1 MIRIINLVNTP
12 YLNHFQTHRN
22 TKDSKTRLAPVFN
35 NILIMTKIFR
45 NTCAL
50 IVLLSF
56 STFIFAD
63 QCPYELPA
71 SLTDAPTSS
80 PTSIIETVKR
90 PGKEPIF
97 LEADRVRGIYQQEI
111 EGIGSVVLRRGEY
124 TISADR
130 MKYFQNTDDSEGEG
144 NVRLERTRDVI
155 TGKDIH
161 LNLEAEVGFI
171 SNPDYYKKDNRGRGT
186 GELLLFEG
194 KNNFQLIKSN
204 YTTCPKGNDDWY
216 IRAGDLKIDNK
227 EETGTA
233 RNVSIRFKDV
243 PIMYLPWINFS
254 YSGKRKTGMLAPI
267 IGNTGKSGADLAL
280 PIYINIAP
288 NIDAT
293 IAPRLMSKRGIM
305 INNELRYIGRTL
317 QGRVLAD
324 ILPHDLRER
333 DGIDRTR
340 YGVSFMHNQHF
351 GYGWSGNFNYN
362 RVSDDRFFRDL
373 ANNLSQTSKTNLLQR
388 GLLSHHSELGPGGL
402 LSFSALIQQFQTL
415 QDPVFTIFT
424 PYKRLP
430 QLKLNVLKRNI
441 AGLDLD
447 LKTSWTRFSHP
458 TLEDGQRLTLFPSVS
473 APLRNSFGY
482 ITPKFGLHYTRYS
495 LSPGETLTAEKES
508 RGKNFDRMIPV
519 FSLDSGVTFDRQMS
533 IGGREYIQTLEPRV
547 YYLYAPFRDQDLFPN
562 FDSAESDFSFAQ
574 LFTENRFSGN
584 DRFNDANQMTIALT
598 SRFLDPTTGAERLRM
613 AVGQQFRFIKRRV
626 RLDRF
631 DTEDNT
637 LKQTTSS
644 RTDFIAAISGRLTSS
659 ITTDTNVQFDQSQ
672 LRVQKIRTGVSYQPE
687 TGKVI
692 NLGYRFTRDFLEQ
705 VDTSV
710 QWPFTKRLH
719 GIARINYSLRDDRI
733 LAGLAGIEY
742 KACCWALRFV
752 LQRLT
757 TATRRTSTAFFVQ
770 LQLNGLMEIGSDPL
784 RLLQQSIP
792 GYANVLHD

>member
-1 MIRIINLVNTP
+1 
-12 YLNHFQTHRN
+12 
-22 TKDSKTRLAPVFN
+22 
-35 NILIMTKIFR
+35 MTKIFR

-71 SLTDAPTSS
+71 SLTDTPSRS

-97 LEADRVRGIYQQEI
+97 LEADRVEGIYQQEM
-111 EGIGSVVLRRGEY
+111 EGVGSVILRRGEY

-161 LNLEAEVGFI
+161 LNLEAEVGYI

-216 IRAGDLKIDNK
+216 IRSSDLKIDTK
-227 EETGTA
+227 EETATA
-233 RNVSIRFKDV
+233 HNVTLRFKDI
-243 PIMYLPWINFS
+243 PIMYLPWVHFS

-280 PIYINIAP
+280 PFYINIAP

-317 QGRVLAD
+317 QGRILAD
-324 ILPHDLRER
+324 LLPHDLRER
-333 DGIDRTR
+333 DGIGRTR

-373 ANNLSQTSKTNLLQR
+373 ANNLSQTSKTNLLQQ
-388 GLLSHHSELGPGGL
+388 GLLSYHTALGQGGL
-402 LSFSALIQQFQTL
+402 LSFSALAQQFQTL
-415 QDPVFTIFT
+415 QDPRSLEDPSFTVPSPF
-424 PYKRLP
+424 KRLP
-430 QLKLNVLKRNI
+430 QLKLGIIKRNVM
-441 AGLDLD
+441 GLDFSLE
-447 LKTSWTRFSHP
+447 TSWTRYAHADKNVN
-458 TLEDGQRLTLFPSVS
+458 DGKRITVFPSVS
-473 APLRNSFGY
+473 VPLRNSFGY
-482 ITPKFGLHYTRYS
+482 ITPKFGLHYTRYD
-495 LSPGETLTAEKES
+495 LSKEIMNQKGQNIGNTL
-508 RGKNFDRMIPV
+508 DRTIPV
-519 FSLDSGVTFDRQMS
+519 FSLDSGVVFDRTMS
-533 IGGREYIQTLEPRV
+533 IGGRSYIQTLEPRA
-547 YYLYAPFRDQDLFPN
+547 YYVYAPFRDQSFFPN

-598 SRFLDPTTGAERLRM
+598 SRFLEPTTGAERLRL

-626 RLDRF
+626 RLDR
-631 DTEDNT
+631 NGQ
-637 LKQTTSS
+637 QTTSS
-644 RTDFIAAISGRLTSS
+644 RTDFIAAISGRLTSN
-659 ITTDTNVQFDQSQ
+659 ITTDANIQFDQSE
-672 LRVQKIRTGVSYQPE
+672 LRTQKIRAGISYQPE

-692 NLGYRFTRDFLEQ
+692 NLGYRFTRGFLEQ

-719 GIARINYSLRDDRI
+719 GVARINYSLEDDRI

-742 KACCWALRFV
+742 KACCWSLRFL

-757 TATRRTSTAFFVQ
+757 TATKRTSTAFFVQ

-784 RLLQQSIP
+784 RVLQQSIP
-792 GYANVLHD
+792 GYTNVLY